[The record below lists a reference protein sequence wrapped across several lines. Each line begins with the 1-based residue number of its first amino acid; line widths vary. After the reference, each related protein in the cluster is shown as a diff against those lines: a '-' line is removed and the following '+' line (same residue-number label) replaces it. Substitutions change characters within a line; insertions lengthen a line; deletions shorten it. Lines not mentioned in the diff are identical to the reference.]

1 MKRKILILGASSD
14 MGLALIE
21 RLNDS
26 KYFIG
31 AHCFKGKK
39 RILKFLKNKKII
51 SKIKIFTKD
60 LSTQK
65 NCWRLV
71 DEYIKWSKGI
81 DCMIQFNGNVSK
93 VINWDQLKNTN
104 WEKDIAI
111 NLGAPF
117 FSAQRVFK
125 YMKSNGGKIIFMSTA
140 SAKHGGGKTT
150 LAYGVSKAG
159 VEALTKAL
167 AREGGQYNILVNAIA
182 PGLIDTRFHKEKLG
196 RSLSDLKKRK
206 KLAKLKRMGK
216 PTEIA
221 AIIENVISE
230 NINFMTGEVISVSGG
245 DWL

>member
-1 MKRKILILGASSD
+1 MKKKILILGASSD
-14 MGLALIE
+14 MGLALIK
-21 RLNDS
+21 RLNNPN
-26 KYFIG
+26 YFIG

-39 RILKFLKNKKII
+39 RILKFLKNNKII

-60 LSTQK
+60 LSRQE
-65 NCWRLV
+65 NCWKLV
-71 DEYIKWSKGI
+71 DEYVKWSKGV
-81 DCMIQFNGNVSK
+81 DCMIQLNGNVSK
-93 VINWDQLKNTN
+93 VIKWDKLKNTN
-104 WEKDIAI
+104 WKKDIDI
-111 NLGAPF
+111 NLGSPF
-117 FSAQRVFK
+117 FASQRVFK
-125 YMKSNGGKIIFMSTA
+125 YMKNNGGKIIFMSTA

-167 AREGGQYNILVNAIA
+167 AREGAQHNILVNAIA

-196 RSLSDLKKRK
+196 RSLSDLRKRK

-216 PTEIA
+216 PDEIA

-230 NINFMTGEVISVSGG
+230 NVNFMTGEVISVSGG

>member
-1 MKRKILILGASSD
+1 MKKKILILGASSD

-21 RLNDS
+21 KLNNS
-26 KYFIG
+26 NYFIG

-60 LSTQK
+60 LCTQK

-81 DCMIQFNGNVSK
+81 DCMIQLNGNVSK
-93 VINWDQLKNTN
+93 VVNWDQLKNTN

-117 FSAQRVFK
+117 FASQRVFK
-125 YMKSNGGKIIFMSTA
+125 YMKNNGGKIIFMSTA

-159 VEALTKAL
+159 VQALTKAL
-167 AREGGQYNILVNAIA
+167 AREGSQYNILVNAIA

-206 KLAKLKRMGK
+206 KLVKLKRMGK

-221 AIIENVISE
+221 AIIENIISE
-230 NINFMTGEVISVSGG
+230 SVNFMTGEVITVSGG

>member
-1 MKRKILILGASSD
+1 MKKKILILGASSD

-26 KYFIG
+26 NYFIG

-39 RILKFLKNKKII
+39 RILKLLKDKKII

-60 LSTQK
+60 LSSQK
-65 NCWRLV
+65 SCWKLV
-71 DEYIKWSKGI
+71 DEYVKWSKGI
-81 DCMIQFNGNVSK
+81 DCMIQLNGNVSK
-93 VINWDQLKNTN
+93 VVNWDKLKNTN

-117 FSAQRVFK
+117 FSSQRVFK
-125 YMKSNGGKIIFMSTA
+125 YMKNKGGKIILMSTA

-196 RSLSDLKKRK
+196 RSLLDLKKRK

-216 PTEIA
+216 PEEIA
-221 AIIENVISE
+221 AIIENVISK
-230 NINFMTGEVISVSGG
+230 NVNFMTGEVISVSGG